1 MLDLKLD
8 MGTEFVLLVLGHLLT
23 IILFSAYKFRNS
35 KQSVMDVFYAAKWLQ
50 AVTWGLFILSENTPG
65 MAVLTAANLFLLL
78 GAASEMVAF
87 LQVTDG
93 FSTKARRFYVYW
105 TAAGMTAYLLVV
117 LLHNTASLRIAV
129 VSFSI
134 AVMLAIPAVRLVS
147 SSLNSSLSQLI
158 GYMYLTIAIVL
169 TARTPLAFFSLGLV
183 DMMNPGVYQT
193 LTFLALYALLM
204 LGNMGFF
211 LLSKERTDRELMRLA
226 SYDDLTGALNRRAFM
241 HHTQQTLRQC
251 RRGGIP
257 ASFILIDVDH
267 FKTIND
273 SFGHHIGD
281 ELLQEFAGKVHPRL
295 REGDLFGRYG
305 GDEFAIFLPGADE
318 QASDEFAENLRAAV
332 LESQRNRGRLD
343 TRPEYTISIGV
354 VTVPAGSDVPLQEL
368 FKSSDEALYQA
379 KHAGRNQAARS
390 GA

>member
-1 MLDLKLD
+1 MLELKLD

-35 KQSVMDVFYAAKWLQ
+35 KQSAMDVFYAAKWFQ
-50 AVTWGLFILSENTPG
+50 AITWGLLILSTNTPG
-65 MAVLTAANLFLLL
+65 MAVLAAANLILLL
-78 GAASEMVAF
+78 GAAFEMVAL
-87 LQVTDG
+87 LQVSDG
-93 FSTKARRFYVYW
+93 FSAKARRFYVYW
-105 TAAGMTAYLLVV
+105 TAAGMAAYLLVV

-129 VSFSI
+129 VSLSI
-134 AVMLAIPAVRLVS
+134 AVMLAIPAVRLLA
-147 SSLNSSLSQLI
+147 SSLNSSLSRLI

-169 TARTPLAFFSLGLV
+169 SVRTPLAFFSLGFV
-183 DMMNPGVYQT
+183 DMMHPGVYQT

-211 LLSKERTDRELMRLA
+211 LLSKERTDREMVRLA

-241 HHTQQTLRQC
+241 HQTRETLQQC
-251 RRGGIP
+251 RKEALP

-318 QASDEFAENLRAAV
+318 SASDDFAENLRVAV
-332 LESQRNRGRLD
+332 IDNQRNPGRPD
-343 TRPEYTISIGV
+343 NRPEYTISIGV
-354 VTVPAGSDVPLQEL
+354 ITVPAGSDIPLQEL

-390 GA
+390 DV